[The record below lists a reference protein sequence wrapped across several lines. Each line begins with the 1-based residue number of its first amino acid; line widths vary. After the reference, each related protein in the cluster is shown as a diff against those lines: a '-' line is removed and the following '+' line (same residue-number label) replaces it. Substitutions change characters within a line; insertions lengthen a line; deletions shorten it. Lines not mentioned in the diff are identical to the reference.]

1 MKNNQGP
8 LSKDEMA
15 ILFKFAA
22 DNGIKAKKPIES
34 KHQVSQSNNI
44 SNFSKPTINN
54 SSNPFGVKLK
64 PTHTTT
70 HEAPLKSTTTI
81 AHEAPLKTTTTTTH
95 ANPFGGKSLVT
106 KQNDLVP
113 EAMRKKVQQD
123 EEKLI
128 NAFMGSG
135 LVKEVK
141 ETEPPSNVE
150 QRSKVFTKA
159 ETVANVNPSKNV
171 FREMAEKDKNNSSN
185 NAPVNQHNNLGNKI
199 SMFNGNS
206 SNTNSNQKVLD
217 RFNNNKTTVHQQNVN
232 EHKEA
237 FPKLKPVPKN
247 ETTMAKVDPPKS
259 SINNIANKFEPKKED
274 VRMSMPL
281 HSTHEAPK
289 SSINNIANKFEP
301 KKEDVRQSMPLK
313 HEQPKSISNIAS
325 KFEPKKDDVRQSMP
339 ISVKHEQ
346 PKQIN
351 NIASKFEPKK
361 EDVRQSM
368 PLPVKH
374 EQPKPVE
381 IHKVEHKKEDVR
393 QSMPIQTKKIEENK
407 PINHF
412 ANKPEPKKEE
422 IRQSM
427 PLPVKT
433 HNTIEHKKEE
443 IKKPIEPP
451 KQVTQHRKVME
462 KQMTLQN
469 VSHIS
474 NPLPKNDVK
483 QTGNNSPKNKGGIN
497 ALIQT
502 LANNM
507 EERNKPKV
515 TAPVELQ
522 KDIKVQQSDNMKN
535 LLSQMNAHFEAPKDD
550 TPVTVVSGTGPGIP
564 PPPMP
569 SSAPPSAPKVGGPG
583 VPLPPP
589 MLPTS
594 QVVKVPPKK
603 IIPKKE
609 VKKEQPKKKVETG
622 PSLMDQ
628 LKMVQLK
635 KNK

>member
-15 ILFKFAA
+15 FLFKFAA
-22 DNGIKAKKPIES
+22 ENGIKAKKPIES

-70 HEAPLKSTTTI
+70 HEAPLNNTTTKT
-81 AHEAPLKTTTTTTH
+81 HETPLKPTTTTTH
-95 ANPFGGKSLVT
+95 TNPFGGKTLVT

-113 EAMRKKVQQD
+113 EAIRKKVQQD
-123 EEKLI
+123 EDKLM

-141 ETEPPSNVE
+141 STNPPSNVE

-171 FREMAEKDKNNSSN
+171 FREMAEKDKNITSN
-185 NAPVNQHNNLGNKI
+185 NAPANQHNNLDNKV
-199 SMFNGNS
+199 SMFNGN
-206 SNTNSNQKVLD
+206 NSNQKVLD
-217 RFNNNKTTVHQQNVN
+217 RFSNNKTTVHQQNVN

-247 ETTMAKVDPPKS
+247 ETTMAKVEPPKS
-259 SINNIANKFEPKKED
+259 VINNIANKFEPKKED
-274 VRMSMPL
+274 VRMSMPI
-281 HSTHEAPK
+281 HSTQPQK
-289 SSINNIANKFEP
+289 SSINNITNKFEP
-301 KKEDVRQSMPLK
+301 KKEDVRQSMPLTVK
-313 HEQPKSISNIAS
+313 YEQPKSISNIAS
-325 KFEPKKDDVRQSMP
+325 KFEPKKEDVRQSVP

-346 PKQIN
+346 PKPIN
-351 NIASKFEPKK
+351 NIVSKYEPKK
-361 EDVRQSM
+361 EDIRQSM

-381 IHKVEHKKEDVR
+381 IYKIEHKKEDVR
-393 QSMPIQTKKIEENK
+393 QSMPIQTKKIEEHK

-412 ANKPEPKKEE
+412 VSETKKED

-443 IKKPIEPP
+443 NKKPIEPP
-451 KQVTQHRKVME
+451 KQITQHRKVME

-483 QTGNNSPKNKGGIN
+483 QTGNASPKNKGGIN

-502 LANNM
+502 LARNM

-515 TAPVELQ
+515 SAPVELQ
-522 KDIKVQQSDNMKN
+522 KDIKVEQSDNMKN

-609 VKKEQPKKKVETG
+609 VKKEQPKKKVESG